1 MISEILQKAIKTNRE
16 RGSGELFRRILSR
29 MSRLVFETNS
39 ATWYIRILY
48 SKDTEI
54 KADIPLTANFLDF
67 NQTFNWIKL
76 QNKPWMLNDV
86 EKEVA
91 VREGHY
97 WGNVKYNGIIIGYIK
112 CGFNNV
118 YINDYK
124 KTVTFSRNVGFI
136 YDTFILTEF
145 RGRRVASYLIN
156 ETCTF
161 LKKNG
166 FSKVIC
172 HIPSWNIASIKAY
185 SRAGLKRTKKI
196 RYLKILGF
204 KILTSNP
211 AYL

>member
-1 MISEILQKAIKTNRE
+1 M
-16 RGSGELFRRILSR
+16 
-29 MSRLVFETNS
+29 
-39 ATWYIRILY
+39 
-48 SKDTEI
+48 
-54 KADIPLTANFLDF
+54 TANFLDF